1 MSNLNIETGERH
13 GSATARTIL
22 KEEMLRRAS
31 RSYQEMRVEDSRELA
46 ERNAKRTARLQG
58 RDPARPFIECRGHAM
73 TPEFFAEILERAGE
87 RDAVK
92 KSELQEFAKLQ
103 AAWDEVDANTQNWTP
118 IAIRKQYD
126 AQFSAAAEMGSSQ
139 IAQTRYKTIEEFQNQ
154 ALNTRRILRSKLVKI
169 SDEANVIY
177 LRVLERLIRIVQKVF
192 EQVEAEEQAF
202 ARRLKFEDV
211 PSEFRVAC
219 GQTIW
224 KLRDSV
230 ESISQNGGVIP
241 SPPNSKLNF
250 LLK

>member
-1 MSNLNIETGERH
+1 MP
-13 GSATARTIL
+13 GSCDDAG
-22 KEEMLRRAS
+22 
-31 RSYQEMRVEDSRELA
+31 V
-46 ERNAKRTARLQG
+46 
-58 RDPARPFIECRGHAM
+58 
-73 TPEFFAEILERAGE
+73 FAEILERAGE

-192 EQVEAEEQAF
+192 EQVETEEQGF
-202 ARRLKFEDV
+202 ARRLKFEGFPGEV
-211 PSEFRVAC
+211 RVAC

-250 LLK
+250 LPK